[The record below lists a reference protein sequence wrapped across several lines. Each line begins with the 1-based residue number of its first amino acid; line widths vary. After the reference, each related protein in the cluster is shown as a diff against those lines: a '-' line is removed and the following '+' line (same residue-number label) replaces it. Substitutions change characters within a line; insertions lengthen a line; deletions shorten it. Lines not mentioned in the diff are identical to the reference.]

1 MSGYIIFGDNRV
13 VKCTT
18 IKLFVIGVL
27 CTIAMA
33 DLPAD
38 VNTSYVEL
46 ISGGFTS
53 TNRVSIAVGDHTFY
67 KDIPNC
73 PATAGL
79 YVVALFGNKVLFDE
93 FYHTYQLEGASEG
106 LARDIE
112 ALPEGAL
119 VLVAAKDEPISFFD
133 QRGQDAL
140 LSIGAFIG
148 LLNQPYRTS
157 YLCVGRKG
165 MQPGEAIEKIGMD
178 EQRYRGE
185 YAGTHIDLV
194 FPEVTEPNVSVETG
208 IHEGLYIGRTEV
220 IYYIPNGFDPNTAQ
234 YVFGI
239 HGAGDW
245 HRPGAMHRIH
255 QFKDIADRENL
266 VIVAPAFDAIL
277 NWTPVRPDDFDEHGN
292 FKDRRII
299 KNRYLWDFVG
309 LLNHWHGDRSDQ
321 KLIEIFE
328 FFNQHVMCRERF
340 HLYGHSGGAQFVV
353 RFAMFYP
360 ELLDKVAASSAGTFA
375 FPRYDIDYPH
385 GLKMDNLRQNFP
397 VITDFSGIALGQRDL
412 DQKLLAMLDLNLILT
427 VGEYE
432 TAPDH
437 PELSWQ
443 GLSTLDKAFNFYDAM
458 EQKDHM
464 FKAIGSRDPNSPF
477 LFELHVLPETGH
489 DSRASG
495 YAVGRLMFPT
505 KPGDITADGRIDFM
519 DIRTFTDQ
527 WLAKGLVLPADIVPQ
542 PIGDRVV
549 DFKDFAL
556 IARNWSK

>member
-1 MSGYIIFGDNRV
+1 MFGDKRAMSYKNIR
-13 VKCTT
+13 
-18 IKLFVIGVL
+18 LFVIVAI

-33 DLPAD
+33 DLHAD

-53 TNRVSIAVGDHTFY
+53 TNRAFIAVGDHVFY
-67 KDIPNC
+67 SYIPNC

-79 YVVALFGNKVLFDE
+79 YVVALLDNHVLFDE
-93 FYHTYQLEGASEG
+93 FYHTCQLEGASEG
-106 LARDIE
+106 LSRDIE

-119 VLVAAKDEPISFFD
+119 VLVAAKDEPTSFFD
-133 QRGQDAL
+133 QRGQNAL
-140 LSIGAFIG
+140 HSIGASVG

-157 YLCVGRKG
+157 YLCVGCKG

-178 EQRYRGE
+178 EQRYRRG

-194 FPEVTEPNVSVETG
+194 FPEVPEPNISVEPG

-234 YVFGI
+234 YLFGI

-255 QFKDIADRENL
+255 QFKDIANRENL
-266 VIVAPAFDAIL
+266 VIIAPAFDSVL
-277 NWTPVRPDDFDEHGN
+277 NWTPIWPDDFDEHGN

-309 LLNHWHGDRSDQ
+309 LLNHWHGARSDQ
-321 KLIEIFE
+321 TLIEIFE
-328 FFNQHVMCRERF
+328 FFNRHLMCRERF

-385 GLKMDNLRQNFP
+385 GLKMDNLMQNFP
-397 VITDFSGIALGQRDL
+397 VITDFSGIALGQREL
-412 DQKLLAMLDLNLILT
+412 DQKLLA
-427 VGEYE
+427 E
-432 TAPDH
+432 
-437 PELSWQ
+437 
-443 GLSTLDKAFNFYDAM
+443 
-458 EQKDHM
+458 
-464 FKAIGSRDPNSPF
+464 
-477 LFELHVLPETGH
+477 
-489 DSRASG
+489 
-495 YAVGRLMFPT
+495 
-505 KPGDITADGRIDFM
+505 
-519 DIRTFTDQ
+519 
-527 WLAKGLVLPADIVPQ
+527 
-542 PIGDRVV
+542 
-549 DFKDFAL
+549 
-556 IARNWSK
+556 